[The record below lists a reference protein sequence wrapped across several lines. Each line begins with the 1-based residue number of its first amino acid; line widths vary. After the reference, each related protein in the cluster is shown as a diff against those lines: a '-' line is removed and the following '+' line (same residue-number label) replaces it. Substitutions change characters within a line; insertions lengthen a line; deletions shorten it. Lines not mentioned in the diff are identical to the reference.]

1 MVALRTWLTIP
12 GPHTVSSTGCTLW
25 LQIKFTPT
33 SVGGNYHTL
42 LTISRPRATV
52 QCQHTSY
59 SYHNVQHDSV
69 QIKRYSVQHTLQI
82 RWVLS
87 HTPNPVRTFRHRW
100 VLPVVVAPHIAHI
113 VHGII
118 FIAKTLGATINY
130 TINMIMAVHG
140 RKHLKLPKNKTINVI
155 MTVHRRIHRIYQE

>member
-1 MVALRTWLTIP
+1 M
-12 GPHTVSSTGCTLW
+12 W
-25 LQIKFTPT
+25 LQTKFTPT

-69 QIKRYSVQHTLQI
+69 QIKRYTVQHTLQI
-82 RWVLS
+82 RWVLWR
-87 HTPNPVRTFRHRW
+87 TPDPVRTFRHRW
-100 VLPVVVAPHIAHI
+100 VLPVVVAPHIAQI

-118 FIAKTLGATINY
+118 FIAENTGSYHKLYHKYGHGRPWTKTLETAN
-130 TINMIMAVHG
+130 
-140 RKHLKLPKNKTINVI
+140 NKTINVI
-155 MTVHRRIHRIYQE
+155 MTVHRRIHRIYQK